1 MTSSRRLRV
10 ADYHVACITVIPEE
24 YAAFKQMFDLTHGQ
38 PIGIDRGDQNQYEFG
53 EVAGHNLVLCAAA
66 RSGTNNAA
74 ITATDFRHTFPEL
87 RFGLLVGICGGVP
100 NGSCDIRLGDVV
112 VAAPEGLSNGI
123 THHDH
128 GKQLS
133 DAFILLNYPLATQR
147 VLEGAICTV
156 QASDILGTST
166 IPQIISAV
174 TKKYPTFQ
182 RPDNEHDLLFKPA
195 YEHVAGNPSCD
206 KCAKEQLVERDPR
219 ERLVP
224 HVHYGPIASGNQVV
238 KSAEKREFLR
248 QSYGVYCIEMEA
260 AGVIPTLPSLV
271 IRGISDY
278 ADSHKNNRWQK
289 YAALAAAAY
298 AKELLSRISPSD
310 TTSGGD
316 VGSTGIAG
324 QSAATIARNPELED
338 LLEHRGRQTGA
349 RDWRSSIVDL
359 LKVLGLKWDGASRN
373 DLAAILQ
380 DSEGLS
386 GSAKR
391 NNALRRALMDCL
403 VVEDGDVVF
412 PSNLD
417 ALRY

>member
-1 MTSSRRLRV
+1 MSSKRLRV
-10 ADYHVACITVIPEE
+10 EDYRVACITVIPAE
-24 YAAFKQMFDLTHGQ
+24 YAAFEQMFDHTHGQ
-38 PIGIDRGDQNQYEFG
+38 PIGIDRGDLNHYEYG
-53 EVAGHNLVLCAAA
+53 DVAGHNVVLCAAA
-66 RSGTNNAA
+66 RPGTNNAA
-74 ITATDFRHTFPEL
+74 ITATEVRRTFHNL
-87 RFGLLVGICGGVP
+87 KFGLLVGIGGGVP

-112 VAAPEGLSNGI
+112 VAASDGTSNGI

-133 DAFILLNYPLATQR
+133 DAFILLNYPVVTPR
-147 VLEGAICTV
+147 VLEGVICAV
-156 QASDILGTST
+156 RASDILDASA

-174 TKKYPTFQ
+174 TKKYPKFQ
-182 RPDNEHDLLFKPA
+182 RPDNEHDLLFKAA
-195 YEHVAGNPSCD
+195 YEHIAGNFDCD
-206 KCAKEQLVERDPR
+206 ECAKEQLEDRAPR
-219 ERLVP
+219 ESLVP

-260 AGVIPTLPSLV
+260 AGVMPTLPSLV

-278 ADSHKNNRWQK
+278 ADSHKNDRWQN

-298 AKELLSRISPSD
+298 AKDLLTRISPSD
-310 TTSGGD
+310 STSGRD
-316 VGSTGIAG
+316 VSSSGTAG
-324 QSAATIARNPELED
+324 QPASTVARNPKLED
-338 LLEHRGRQTGA
+338 LLEHRGRQIGA
-349 RDWRSSIVDL
+349 KDWRSSIVDL
-359 LKVLGLKWDGASRN
+359 LKVLGLKSDGASRN

-380 DSEGLS
+380 VREGLS

-403 VVEDGDVVF
+403 VVEDGDVVS
-412 PSNLD
+412 PNSLD